1 MKKSLIIFL
10 ILVIGGEMTFANVAT
25 TVFLD
30 DFNRESVG
38 YTITQPEGA
47 AVIIE
52 SGTLKLPSPLN
63 NTSGKIFVTGNLANY
78 NLPFVDTLSH
88 IDADSIVW
96 MWNIRQNYATGSNY
110 LGGFENNKRGLAIIL
125 AADDADLTNANGY
138 AVVQGG
144 NQKINY
150 RLVRFSN
157 GLVSNNN
164 VTNIIEG
171 PVLTNPKYRMAVKV
185 VYIPQSNTW
194 RFYVSEGNNSA
205 FVDPA
210 TVTDYQLYGTAM
222 DDTWTNSK
230 MTTFGFHINIAAST
244 KTSFNLWVDNY
255 SLTSYTEYEPD
266 TTHIDPPI
274 VVHNLEIPH
283 CISSHMIVQREVPVP
298 IWGWGTAGDTVVAE
312 WAIHEQVLTDSA
324 IVDSCGRWKLF
335 LPEQDACAIPSE
347 MTIQVS
353 GTTLQQTLSD
363 ILVGDVWLA
372 GGQSNMEKRMDHLTE
387 YTQYMAEAG
396 QYPLIRYCRTTY
408 NALVHQSDRS
418 KGNGWFVCDSTT
430 LSQASAVAY
439 VFARELQ
446 EELDVPIGI
455 LGAYRGGTELETWMS
470 RSKLENDPD
479 LAFAYS
485 RIADAD
491 STKAANYPTI
501 NYNGQMHPITSYAI
515 KGFIFYQG
523 ESNVKRALE
532 YRFMLGKLIE
542 DWREHWG
549 MGELPFYYVQLFNVG
564 PTSNGWYEEINWADL
579 REQQALLCHDGQIHN
594 IGMAVIIETNEQAK
608 NTDESLR
615 MHPHTKKPVGERLAW
630 QALRHTYGLD
640 IAADA
645 PTMKRHYTIQDT
657 MYIVFRDV
665 EDGLAVRRDS
675 AVLAGF
681 AIADTAYSF
690 VQAQAAIVNDSTVS
704 VFSPDIH
711 APYAV
716 RYAWAKDP
724 VCNLINS
731 AGLPAGPFRTD
742 CWPSQVT
749 YSIPDNTAAPNGD
762 NSLLCIHVNGE
773 KLADFSNDT
782 KAYTLIMDETFGV
795 PYVTAIARHPM
806 SKMTIVQAKSISA
819 LEEADRTAVITVTAE
834 NGSQSEFRIIFE
846 TLPKPDAIDG
856 VFEGNAAEKMIR
868 NGALIIRKSD
878 RMYTAVGAEL

>member
-52 SGTLKLPSPLN
+52 SGTLKLPSPVN

-266 TTHIDPPI
+266 TTHIDP
-274 VVHNLEIPH
+274 
-283 CISSHMIVQREVPVP
+283 VPVP

-324 IVDSCGRWKLF
+324 IVDSIGRWKLYM
-335 LPEQDACAIPSE
+335 PEQSVCISPST
-347 MTIQVS
+347 MNIRVL
-353 GTTLQQTLSD
+353 GTTLQQNLTD
-363 ILVGDVWLA
+363 ILVGDVWMA

-387 YTQYMAEAG
+387 YEQYLSEAKD
-396 QYPLIRYCRTTY
+396 YPLIRYCRTSY
-408 NALVHQSDRS
+408 NGQTRESERS
-418 KGNGWFVCDSTT
+418 KGNPWFVCDSAN
-430 LSQASAVAY
+430 LSLASAVAY

-446 EELDVPIGI
+446 EDLQIPIGI

-479 LAFAYS
+479 MAFAYS
-485 RIADAD
+485 RMQGAD
-491 STKAANYPTI
+491 STNTANYPTI
-501 NYNGQMHPITSYAI
+501 NYNGQIAPITPYAI

-532 YRFMLGKLIE
+532 YRFMQSKLIE

-549 MGELPFYYVQLFNVG
+549 GELPFYFVQLFNNG
-564 PTSNGWYEEINWADL
+564 PTSTGWYEEINWADM
-579 REQQALLCHDGQIHN
+579 REQQAFVSHDNQLPN
-594 IGMAVIIETNEQAK
+594 TGMAVIIETNEQSK
-608 NTDESLR
+608 NSAESVR
-615 MHPHTKKPVGERLAW
+615 MHPHNKKPVGERLAW
-630 QALRHTYGLD
+630 LALKHTYGFD

-645 PTMKRHYTIQDT
+645 PALRYHYTIGDT

-665 EDGLAVRRDS
+665 DYGLSIRRDS

-681 AIADTAYSF
+681 AIADTSRNF
-690 VQAQAAIVNDSTVS
+690 VKAQAAIINESTVA
-704 VFSPDIH
+704 VFAENVHNPC
-711 APYAV
+711 AV

>member
-1 MKKSLIIFL
+1 MKKYLIIFL

-52 SGTLKLPSPLN
+52 SGTLKLPSPVN

-222 DDTWTNSK
+222 DDTWT
-230 MTTFGFHINIAAST
+230 
-244 KTSFNLWVDNY
+244 
-255 SLTSYTEYEPD
+255 LTSYTEYEPD

-324 IVDSCGRWKLF
+324 IVDSIGRWKLYM
-335 LPEQDACAIPSE
+335 PKQSVCISPST
-347 MTIQVS
+347 MNIRVL
-353 GTTLQQTLSD
+353 GTTLQQNLTD
-363 ILVGDVWLA
+363 ILVGDVWMA

-387 YTQYMAEAG
+387 YEQYLSEAKD
-396 QYPLIRYCRTTY
+396 YPLIRYCRTSY
-408 NALVHQSDRS
+408 NGQTRESERS
-418 KGNGWFVCDSTT
+418 KGNPWFVCDSAN
-430 LSQASAVAY
+430 LSLASAVAY

-446 EELDVPIGI
+446 EDLQIPIGI

-479 LAFAYS
+479 MAFAYS
-485 RIADAD
+485 RMQGAD
-491 STKAANYPTI
+491 STNTANYPTI
-501 NYNGQMHPITSYAI
+501 NYNGQIAPITPYAI

-532 YRFMLGKLIE
+532 YRFMQSKLIE

-549 MGELPFYYVQLFNVG
+549 GELPFYFVQLFNNG
-564 PTSNGWYEEINWADL
+564 PTSTGWYEEINWADM
-579 REQQALLCHDGQIHN
+579 REQQAFVSHDNQLPN
-594 IGMAVIIETNEQAK
+594 TGMAVIIETNEQSK
-608 NTDESLR
+608 NSAESVR
-615 MHPHTKKPVGERLAW
+615 MHPHNKKPVGERLAW
-630 QALRHTYGLD
+630 LALKHTYGFD

-645 PTMKRHYTIQDT
+645 PALRYHYTIGDT

-665 EDGLAVRRDS
+665 DYGLSIRRDS

-681 AIADTAYSF
+681 AIADTSRNF
-690 VQAQAAIVNDSTVS
+690 VKAQAAIINESTVA
-704 VFSPDIH
+704 VFAENVHNPC
-711 APYAV
+711 AV

>member
-1 MKKSLIIFL
+1 MKKYLIIFL

-298 IWGWGTAGDTVVAE
+298 I
-312 WAIHEQVLTDSA
+312 
-324 IVDSCGRWKLF
+324 
-335 LPEQDACAIPSE
+335 
-347 MTIQVS
+347 
-353 GTTLQQTLSD
+353 
-363 ILVGDVWLA
+363 
-372 GGQSNMEKRMDHLTE
+372 
-387 YTQYMAEAG
+387 
-396 QYPLIRYCRTTY
+396 
-408 NALVHQSDRS
+408 
-418 KGNGWFVCDSTT
+418 
-430 LSQASAVAY
+430 
-439 VFARELQ
+439 
-446 EELDVPIGI
+446 
-455 LGAYRGGTELETWMS
+455 
-470 RSKLENDPD
+470 
-479 LAFAYS
+479 
-485 RIADAD
+485 
-491 STKAANYPTI
+491 
-501 NYNGQMHPITSYAI
+501 
-515 KGFIFYQG
+515 
-523 ESNVKRALE
+523 
-532 YRFMLGKLIE
+532 
-542 DWREHWG
+542 
-549 MGELPFYYVQLFNVG
+549 
-564 PTSNGWYEEINWADL
+564 
-579 REQQALLCHDGQIHN
+579 
-594 IGMAVIIETNEQAK
+594 
-608 NTDESLR
+608 
-615 MHPHTKKPVGERLAW
+615 
-630 QALRHTYGLD
+630 
-640 IAADA
+640 
-645 PTMKRHYTIQDT
+645 
-657 MYIVFRDV
+657 
-665 EDGLAVRRDS
+665 
-675 AVLAGF
+675 
-681 AIADTAYSF
+681 
-690 VQAQAAIVNDSTVS
+690 
-704 VFSPDIH
+704 
-711 APYAV
+711 
-716 RYAWAKDP
+716 
-724 VCNLINS
+724 
-731 AGLPAGPFRTD
+731 
-742 CWPSQVT
+742 
-749 YSIPDNTAAPNGD
+749 
-762 NSLLCIHVNGE
+762 
-773 KLADFSNDT
+773 
-782 KAYTLIMDETFGV
+782 
-795 PYVTAIARHPM
+795 
-806 SKMTIVQAKSISA
+806 
-819 LEEADRTAVITVTAE
+819 
-834 NGSQSEFRIIFE
+834 
-846 TLPKPDAIDG
+846 
-856 VFEGNAAEKMIR
+856 
-868 NGALIIRKSD
+868 
-878 RMYTAVGAEL
+878 